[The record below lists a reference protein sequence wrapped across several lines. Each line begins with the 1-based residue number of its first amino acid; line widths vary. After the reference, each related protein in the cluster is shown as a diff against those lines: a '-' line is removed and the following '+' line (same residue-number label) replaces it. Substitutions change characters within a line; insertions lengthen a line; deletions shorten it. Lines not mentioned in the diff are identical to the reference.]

1 MITHIEKFG
10 ASWCGPCKALDK
22 TLEKVTGVDI
32 HKYDVDQFEDLAEKR
47 SVRNVPVLIFW
58 NGDQE
63 VDRLVGAVPLKTIN
77 EVIEKW
83 KLI

>member
-10 ASWCGPCKALDK
+10 ASWCGPCKVLDK

-32 HKYDVDQFEDLAEKR
+32 QKYDVDQFEDLAEER
-47 SVRNVPVLIFW
+47 GVRNVPVLIFW
-58 NGDQE
+58 NRDQE
-63 VDRLVGAVPLKTIN
+63 VDRLVGAVPLNTIN

-83 KLI
+83 K